1 MALVEARLVA
11 LFGPYAGW
19 AHTALFIAELRGQ
32 REALPAHLRTPA
44 GHAPAG
50 HAPGGVAA
58 AAARKKS
65 KKAKKEEEGA
75 EAVAA
80 EAATTER
87 APKKARAK
95 GADAKPAAK
104 RRLEAAAAPAA

>member
-11 LFGPYAGW
+11 LFGPFAGW
-19 AHTALFIAELRGQ
+19 AQTALFIAELRGQ

-44 GHAPAG
+44 GRAPSS
-50 HAPGGVAA
+50 GGGSA
-58 AAARKKS
+58 AAARKKV
-65 KKAKKEEEGA
+65 KKEEVEGG
-75 EAVAA
+75 EVAVVP
-80 EAATTER
+80 R

-104 RRLEAAAAPAA
+104 RRLEAEEAAPAA

>member
-44 GHAPAG
+44 GHAP
-50 HAPGGVAA
+50 GGVAA
-58 AAARKKS
+58 AAARKS
-65 KKAKKEEEGA
+65 KKAKKEEEGG